1 MMNKLHQRALRLIL
15 KDHVSDFEA
24 LVPVLRKSNNI
35 SRHHRNIQMLMTELY
50 KIKNKLAPPIMD
62 SMLNR
67 RNITYNFRNLQEFQ
81 LERELFFMV

>member
-1 MMNKLHQRALRLIL
+1 MINKLHGKTLRLVL
-15 KDHVSDFEA
+15 NSHVSDSEA
-24 LVPVLRKSNNI
+24 PLSKNNDI
-35 SRHHRNIQMLMTELY
+35 SCHHRNIQMLMTELY

>member
-24 LVPVLRKSNNI
+24 LVPVLRKSNDI
-35 SRHHRNIQMLMTELY
+35 SCHHRNIQMLMTELY
-50 KIKNKLAPPIMD
+50 KIKDELAPPIMD

-81 LERELFFMV
+81 SERELFFMV